1 MKFLPI
7 KLPTPGGVGW
17 AGWGGVGW
25 GGVGWG
31 GVGWGGVN
39 FLLLLISAVHDI
51 SRTFDF
57 LTLELS
63 WMLLS
68 FHILF
73 NFVMA
78 AVACAVLARISGFE
92 PSSEID
98 PRYLKVD
105 TVSSAWSLILMSF
118 WMPFG
123 LLVITLVLS
132 AFISMPYFLEAV
144 SKHSASAS
152 SSSSSPASPSM
163 SSANRK
169 LVMVLPPMLTVPWC
183 FSRAPVIISSR
194 NNVEQGRRQD
204 TSQKHYALHSCLGD
218 FKAVGSLYR
227 IY

>member
-1 MKFLPI
+1 M
-7 KLPTPGGVGW
+7 TR
-17 AGWGGVGW
+17 AR
-25 GGVGWG
+25 
-31 GVGWGGVN
+31 
-39 FLLLLISAVHDI
+39 IS
-51 SRTFDF
+51 

-63 WMLLS
+63 WMFLS

-73 NFVMA
+73 NLVMA

-92 PSSEID
+92 PTSEIID

-169 LVMVLPPMLTVPWC
+169 LVMVLPPMLTNRNFYVSTHILQH
-183 FSRAPVIISSR
+183 FSS
-194 NNVEQGRRQD
+194 NLQ
-204 TSQKHYALHSCLGD
+204 
-218 FKAVGSLYR
+218 
-227 IY
+227 